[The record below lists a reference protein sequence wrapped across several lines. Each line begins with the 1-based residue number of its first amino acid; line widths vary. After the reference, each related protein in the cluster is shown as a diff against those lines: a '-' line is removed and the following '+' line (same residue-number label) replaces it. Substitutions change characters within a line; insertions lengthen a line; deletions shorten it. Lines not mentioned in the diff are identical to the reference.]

1 MERANK
7 NLKARAL
14 EFGAKSFNLQVLGL
28 GRVEKM
34 NFEEFL
40 AFKLQKKS
48 ELSFSEFRRICGIS
62 RQQWDAFKVE
72 NLDKKI
78 KWKVD

>member
-1 MERANK
+1 MNRANK

-14 EFGAKSFNLQVLGL
+14 DFGTKSFNIQTLGL
-28 GRVEKM
+28 SRVERM

-40 AFKLQKKS
+40 TYKIQKDS
-48 ELSFSEFRRICGIS
+48 ELSFAEFRKMCGIS